1 LPEKNSSRS
10 RIFTGWW
17 SVLFVGIISGL
28 GHGFNTYGI
37 SVLFKPIAAELELNR
52 AFTSLAAGIGRLEGG
67 ITSPLVGWLSDKFGP
82 RWIVIIGTFFAAVGM
97 VLMNFI
103 SRPWQYYVAWGC
115 FIGLGLNIGLTVACD
130 KMINDW
136 FIRRRGLAQ
145 GIKFG
150 IISIFG
156 IVVLQVVTWL
166 IEIRDWRFTCL
177 VWGLIIFA
185 CIPFAFAYVKPK
197 RPEYYGMLP
206 DGAKV
211 SPGIEADSREM
222 VQEGI
227 DYASNLQ
234 ETEYTFKQALRTN
247 TYWLLMVGF
256 TVHNFIA
263 GGFNVHVFP
272 FLTDIG
278 ITEAAAGGMMGMM
291 VFFAIPSRF
300 FGGIVV
306 DRIPKK
312 YIQLMLTGAFLLQV
326 IGISSYLWGRNM
338 AAVYV
343 LLVCHGFSSGAVTP
357 LIILVLGRY
366 FGRKSFGSILGT
378 MIAFLAPM
386 GLLSPVFYGWV
397 FDKYQSYDTAFITA
411 LVMAAVA
418 TVATY
423 FVRAPG
429 PPSYI
434 TAASFRRN

>member
-1 LPEKNSSRS
+1 VPEKNRSGS

-17 SVLFVGIISGL
+17 SVLFIGIASGL

-37 SVLFKPIAAELELNR
+37 SVLFKPIAAELELSR

-82 RWIVIIGTFFAAVGM
+82 KWIVIIGTFFAASGM
-97 VLMNFI
+97 ILMNFI

-136 FIRRRGLAQ
+136 FIRCRGLAY
-145 GIKFG
+145 GVKFG

-156 IVVLQVVTWL
+156 VIVLQVVTWL
-166 IEIRDWRFTCL
+166 IEVRDWRFTCL
-177 VWGLIIFA
+177 VWGLLMFA
-185 CIPFAFAYVKPK
+185 CIPFAFAFIKPH

-206 DGAKV
+206 DGAEV
-211 SPGIEADSREM
+211 SLKAGADNREM
-222 VQEGI
+222 LQEGI
-227 DYASNLQ
+227 NYASSLQ
-234 ETEYTFKQALRTN
+234 ETEYTLKQALRTN
-247 TYWLLMVGF
+247 TYWLLMIGF
-256 TVHNFIA
+256 TAHNFIA

-278 ITEAAAGGMMGMM
+278 IAEAAAGAMMGMM

-300 FGGIVV
+300 FGGLIA
-306 DRIPKK
+306 DRIPKS

-326 IGISSYLWGRNM
+326 IGISTYLASRSM
-338 AAVYV
+338 ASVYV
-343 LLVCHGFSSGAVTP
+343 LLVCHGFSSGALTP
-357 LIILVLGRY
+357 VIILVLGRF

-378 MIAFLAPM
+378 MIAIQAPV

-397 FDKYQSYDTAFITA
+397 FDKYQSYNTAFMTA
-411 LVMAAVA
+411 LALAVVAIVA
-418 TVATY
+418 T
-423 FVRAPG
+423 FLVRSPSR
-429 PPSYI
+429 PPY
-434 TAASFRRN
+434 TADTFRK